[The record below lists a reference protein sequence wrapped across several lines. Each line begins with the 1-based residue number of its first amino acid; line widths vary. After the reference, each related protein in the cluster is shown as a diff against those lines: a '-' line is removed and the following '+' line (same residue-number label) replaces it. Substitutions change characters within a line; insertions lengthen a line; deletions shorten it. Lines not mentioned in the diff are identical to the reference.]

1 MINASYQLLNAGAL
15 LPNESYRLLNVIW
28 HTITSSVKHLRI
40 TPQKQRENEQP
51 KQTIITGL
59 ETHCNWRAGTTF
71 AFSSVLYRYS
81 AVGLA
86 HGFHKIKVKQNSPQG
101 KFQKYYYSQMYI
113 VQYTVQLFISQS
125 YECTVCYCYYSQL
138 YSAQCNYLSVRVLS
152 VLCYCYYSQ
161 LYSIQYSYLSVRNMS
176 VLCVIVIIL
185 SCTVYSIAIY
195 PLEL

>member
-1 MINASYQLLNAGAL
+1 MGYYLINVSYQLLNMGYYLINASYQLLNMGYYMINASYQLLNAGAL

-101 KFQKYYYSQMYI
+101 KFQKYYYSKM
-113 VQYTVQLFISQS
+113 
-125 YECTVCYCYYSQL
+125 
-138 YSAQCNYLSVRVLS
+138 
-152 VLCYCYYSQ
+152 
-161 LYSIQYSYLSVRNMS
+161 YSIQYSYLSVRVMS
-176 VLCVIVIIL
+176 VLCVIVNIL
-185 SCTVYSIAIY
+185 SSTVYSVTIY
-195 PLEL
+195 QLEF